1 MRKKT
6 LLTAAVF
13 AMLPV
18 MTWGFDFVK
27 NGKALAGVDLKS
39 NEKGA
44 VLALEELSLY
54 TKKVTSCDIS
64 GIKNGKIVIGT
75 VKSKDIPSSIID
87 SLKKNPSDEA
97 FFLGTVNGKYYI
109 VGQNGVAAYYGVLEV
124 SGRPLILSL

>member
-39 NEKGA
+39 NEKG
-44 VLALEELSLY
+44 VRSSSTFTEQ
-54 TKKVTSCDIS
+54 TS
-64 GIKNGKIVIGT
+64 
-75 VKSKDIPSSIID
+75 
-87 SLKKNPSDEA
+87 
-97 FFLGTVNGKYYI
+97 
-109 VGQNGVAAYYGVLEV
+109 
-124 SGRPLILSL
+124 